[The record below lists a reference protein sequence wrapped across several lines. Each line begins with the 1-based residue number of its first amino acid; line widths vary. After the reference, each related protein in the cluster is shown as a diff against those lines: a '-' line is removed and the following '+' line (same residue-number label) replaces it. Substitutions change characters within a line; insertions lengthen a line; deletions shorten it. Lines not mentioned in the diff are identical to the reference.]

1 MFSLCFFAQV
11 SSGGVATM
19 ASLSEH
25 KELSLEIR
33 LKEAEEKSAEREGL
47 LQELSAMHEQDG
59 SSRARVIFC

>member
-1 MFSLCFFAQV
+1 
-11 SSGGVATM
+11 M

-33 LKEAEEKSAEREGL
+33 LKEAEEKSAEREGR

-59 SSRARVIFC
+59 SSRARVSFC